1 MSIQYEKALDGGYRK
16 YWQENGLN
24 MVKDIDENDL
34 EMLQWVSDGNSIR
47 DVEAELIAYE
57 EANNLTPPQS

>member
-1 MSIQYEKALDGGYRK
+1 MSIRYEKALDGGYRK

>member
-1 MSIQYEKALDGGYRK
+1 MSIRYEKALDGGYRK

-47 DVEAELIAYE
+47 DVEAELQAYE
-57 EANNLTPPQS
+57 QANNLTPES

>member
-1 MSIQYEKALDGGYRK
+1 MSIQYVKALDGEYRK
-16 YWQENGLN
+16 YWQENGQN

-47 DVEAELIAYE
+47 DIQSELEAYE
-57 EANNLTPPQS
+57 QANNLTPES

>member
-1 MSIQYEKALDGGYRK
+1 MSIRYEKALDGGYRK
-16 YWQENGLN
+16 YWEENRLN

-47 DVEAELIAYE
+47 DVEAELQAYE
-57 EANNLTPPQS
+57 QANNLTPES